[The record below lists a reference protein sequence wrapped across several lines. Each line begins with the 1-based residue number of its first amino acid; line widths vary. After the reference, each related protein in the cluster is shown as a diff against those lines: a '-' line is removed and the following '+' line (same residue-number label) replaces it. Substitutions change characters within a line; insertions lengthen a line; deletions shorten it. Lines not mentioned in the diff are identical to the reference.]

1 MAYRI
6 GRQKEGNKGLLR
18 GNVIRTQLNNI
29 MSYKCAKYRA
39 VTYFLYCLSILYTN
53 FLTNNVFITCSISSF
68 LHEHNKFR
76 VFEIRPLVVL
86 HSLGGVY
93 CVEEGGGGVSPGWNG
108 KKGEGDPYIEV

>member
-6 GRQKEGNKGLLR
+6 GRQKEENKGLLR

-39 VTYFLYCLSILYTN
+39 ITYFLYCLSILYTN
-53 FLTNNVFITCSISSF
+53 FLTNNVFITCSISS
-68 LHEHNKFR
+68 NKFR

-86 HSLGGVY
+86 HSLAGVY
-93 CVEEGGGGVSPGWNG
+93 CVEEGRGVSPGWNG
-108 KKGEGDPYIEV
+108 KKGEGDPYVEV